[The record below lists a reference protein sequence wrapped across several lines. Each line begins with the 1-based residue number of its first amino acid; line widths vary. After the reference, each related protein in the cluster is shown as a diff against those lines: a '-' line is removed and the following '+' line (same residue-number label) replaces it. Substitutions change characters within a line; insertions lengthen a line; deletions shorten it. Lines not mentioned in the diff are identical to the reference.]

1 MALSRG
7 RLTDFVSSVSA
18 GSTVGLCT
26 VADNK
31 KVYVKS
37 IIIHN
42 NDYNDTAM
50 AHVYYTPN
58 GHGIEKTDRL
68 FVVSVAQ
75 SETVYIE
82 PGYPIVLAETG
93 DKLSIGCSFGSINVL
108 VNGDRES

>member
-1 MALSRG
+1 MALSRD

-26 VADNK
+26 VASNK

-58 GHGIEKTDRL
+58 GHGIERL
-68 FVVSVAQ
+68 IDCLWYQ
-75 SETVYIE
+75 
-82 PGYPIVLAETG
+82 LLNQ
-93 DKLSIGCSFGSINVL
+93 KLSILNLGIQSFYRQLEIS
-108 VNGDRES
+108 

>member
-7 RLTDFVSSVSA
+7 RLTDFVSVVAA
-18 GSTVGLCT
+18 GTTVGLCT

-37 IIIHN
+37 IVAHN
-42 NDYNDTAM
+42 DSHTDTVF

-58 GHGIEKTDRL
+58 GHGVEKSDRL
-68 FVVSVAQ
+68 FQVAIAQ

-82 PGYPIVLAETG
+82 PGYPIVLEATG
-93 DKLSIGCSFGSINVL
+93 DKLSVGCTFGSINVF

>member
-7 RLTDFVSSVSA
+7 RLTDEVSVVAA
-18 GSTVGLCT
+18 GTTVGLCT

-37 IIIHN
+37 IVAHN
-42 NDYNDTAM
+42 DAHTDTVF

-58 GHGIEKTDRL
+58 GHSVSKDNRL
-68 FVVSVAQ
+68 FQVAIAQ

-82 PGYPIVLAETG
+82 PAYPIVLEATG
-93 DKLSIGCSFGSINVL
+93 DKLSVGCTFGSINVF